1 MKNTDYMQWYNENEG
16 RAYPLSENTTRRSDA
31 GVMLPDD
38 IIVDMGLLVDPSQ
51 TSDWVPPGPLVQ
63 QEHNTDIRLSSL
75 RVTPQYITLGI
86 SSSTTGLLVGTYPT
100 ADIKPFAAYPL
111 VGARDGI
118 TGWIVFG
125 HHRIVVPEDYRFAT
139 AAQSRIEQ
147 RAIRN
152 IDPIWVKGLIKAGG
166 DPGQALKGIVKLQA
180 GAGLKIYGET
190 VGGFYG
196 QRIVIEMDD
205 VTAQGLVSPCAK
217 SVTKEECKRTPI
229 RSINGVCAVGGKL
242 ILRFE

>member
-16 RAYPLSENTTRRSDA
+16 RAYPLSENSTRRSDS

-51 TSDWVPPGPLVQ
+51 TSDWVPPGPSVTD
-63 QEHNTDIRLSSL
+63 HNTDIRLSSL

-86 SSSTTGLLVGTYPT
+86 SSSTTGLLVGTYLT

-125 HHRIVVPEDYRFAT
+125 HHRIIVTEDYRFAT
-139 AAQSRIEQ
+139 PGQSRIEQ

-152 IDPIWVKGLIKAGG
+152 IDPIWVKGLVKAGG
-166 DPGQALKGIVKLQA
+166 NAGKALTGIVKLQS
-180 GAGLKIYGET
+180 GAGVKIYGED

-196 QRIVIEMDD
+196 KRIVVEMDD
-205 VTAQGLVSPCAK
+205 LTAQGLVSPCAQ
-217 SVTKEECKRTPI
+217 SATKEECKLTPI

-242 ILRFE
+242 TLRFE